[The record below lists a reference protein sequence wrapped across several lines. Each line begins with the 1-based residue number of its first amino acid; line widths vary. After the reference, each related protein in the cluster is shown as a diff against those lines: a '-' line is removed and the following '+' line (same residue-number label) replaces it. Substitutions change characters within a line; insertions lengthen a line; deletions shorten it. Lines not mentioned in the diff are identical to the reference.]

1 MPMPGG
7 EGGAMP
13 MPGGASMGMPNI
25 NAMMDTGMGK
35 MEMAPPINIQM
46 IMPPPPSGMDGMPMM
61 PMPEPGPMAT
71 TAGGP
76 AGEAPAGVA
85 GDIGNERNESFIKQ
99 PEILA
104 GVPATAFINLS
115 PEEVASVN
123 AVLQDNDAGIAL
135 NVPSST
141 PNPDGSFNPN
151 PPPGVFIITD
161 PALAG
166 GGGFI
171 RPPDG
176 QTGFLPQPDGQTG
189 FLPPPDGQT
198 GFLPPPDG
206 QTGFLPPPDGQT
218 GFLPPP
224 SVEETPENGETVN
237 EDCAPLDSACEIA
250 AAPSPNGPIREEPVE
265 TVFVEP
271 GPVSRPDSETRTEG
285 LVMLMTY
292 SNSSNDIIPVSQSP
306 GLTYLV
312 NNPDVMIHAQKA
324 VRARG
329 SAQGKDFQRAM
340 EQVAIDH
347 YNNFG
352 RIEGRQL
359 DGETSTRLLVVQ
371 PRLNDP
377 LIKVSD
383 SAALTYL
390 VNNPDVLVHARR
402 VVGNSGIIP
411 GRDFQRAMERVAIE
425 HYNNFGR
432 TEGRASPGR

>member
-1 MPMPGG
+1 
-7 EGGAMP
+7 
-13 MPGGASMGMPNI
+13 
-25 NAMMDTGMGK
+25 
-35 MEMAPPINIQM
+35 
-46 IMPPPPSGMDGMPMM
+46 
-61 PMPEPGPMAT
+61 
-71 TAGGP
+71 
-76 AGEAPAGVA
+76 
-85 GDIGNERNESFIKQ
+85 
-99 PEILA
+99 
-104 GVPATAFINLS
+104 
-115 PEEVASVN
+115 
-123 AVLQDNDAGIAL
+123 
-135 NVPSST
+135 
-141 PNPDGSFNPN
+141 
-151 PPPGVFIITD
+151 
-161 PALAG
+161 
-166 GGGFI
+166 
-171 RPPDG
+171 
-176 QTGFLPQPDGQTG
+176 
-189 FLPPPDGQT
+189 
-198 GFLPPPDG
+198 
-206 QTGFLPPPDGQT
+206 
-218 GFLPPP
+218 
-224 SVEETPENGETVN
+224 
-237 EDCAPLDSACEIA
+237 
-250 AAPSPNGPIREEPVE
+250 
-265 TVFVEP
+265 
-271 GPVSRPDSETRTEG
+271 
-285 LVMLMTY
+285 MLMTY

-432 TEGRASPGR
+432 KEGRASPGR